1 MSPCS
6 KYSKILYAPYIY
18 IPYVL
23 PQVGEIGKIESEA
36 RSRAL
41 EVKNYLRM
49 YQIDVG
55 NDSCEASEV
64 RFITCIP

>member
-1 MSPCS
+1 M
-6 KYSKILYAPYIY
+6 
-18 IPYVL
+18 IPYFDVL

-64 RFITCIP
+64 RFFTCIP